1 MEIPLVPIAVFSI
14 RRGGQQCSRDVLNV
28 VPGDRDEPRNS
39 LWPQRRHDASGTTTP
54 IIARKYCSPDAEPIH
69 QTQEIAPERSLL
81 AGTQGS
87 RIAEAGRPIAAQ
99 IWNDDPP
106 SGGGERGRDA
116 VISVHVIRK
125 SVHQEDCRAIPW
137 TMFLVSN
144 LQCRSQDGVH
154 GVRHSQLELRRYSR
168 TRGEVG
174 AAFLRRL

>member
-54 IIARKYCSPDAEPIH
+54 IIARKYRAPEAEPIH
-69 QTQEIAPERSLL
+69 QTQEIAPERFLL

-99 IWNDDPP
+99 IRDYHPP
-106 SGGGERGRDA
+106 SGGGEGRCDG
-116 VISVHVIRK
+116 ILSMYVIRK
-125 SVHQEDCRAIPW
+125 SLHQDDCLAIPW

-154 GVRHSQLELRRYSR
+154 GC
-168 TRGEVG
+168 G
-174 AAFLRRL
+174 AANWS